1 MKTHTKKKNKNKK
14 KKVPFFF
21 VSCLCFDILT
31 IVVFFF
37 SISSAVFPATL
48 SFFFFITL
56 CRSVLHTSGALLCET
71 CYLFFFFFT
80 WKHAYDLCFFFFST
94 LRGRPAALVV
104 ADCSQA
110 HEWTVEDLSLCFF
123 SCFIFIFSFFS
134 GRNVYSRYPCTP
146 FLRYICIY
154 MYVVRFVCSYALKAF
169 LFPLMVLTRTL
180 PLAVLKRL
188 FYLFF
193 FVIICFRRATGVLR
207 SSKLL
212 PFTIYSR
219 TFFFCLFPSCSFVLW
234 QPKRTY
240 SRPYMLLSSFF
251 F

>member
-1 MKTHTKKKNKNKK
+1 M
-14 KKVPFFF
+14 FYILLELYF
-21 VSCLCFDILT
+21 VKPVI
-31 IVVFFF
+31 
-37 SISSAVFPATL
+37 
-48 SFFFFITL
+48 SFFFF
-56 CRSVLHTSGALLCET
+56 
-71 CYLFFFFFT
+71 YLKACIWFV
-80 WKHAYDLCFFFFST
+80 FFFFST

-193 FVIICFRRATGVLR
+193 LLLSASEELLVCFVRVSCFL
-207 SSKLL
+207 SLYI
-212 PFTIYSR
+212 PEP
-219 TFFFCLFPSCSFVLW
+219 FFFVYFLPVVSFCDNRSGLILALTCFS
-234 QPKRTY
+234 P
-240 SRPYMLLSSFF
+240 LFF
-251 F
+251 FKL